1 MSIRAAART
10 GNFARG
16 LHPVTTE
23 ERSERLGSGHR
34 STSGILAQP
43 QRSRRK
49 RAPLVSLIVPVLN
62 EAEAIPLFIEAVGR
76 VLERAELHYEMLFVD
91 DGSSDDTLA
100 VLKEISRAD
109 ARVRVVSF
117 TRNFGKEAALSAG
130 LDFARGDVMIP
141 IDVDLQDPPSVI
153 PLFVERWRE
162 GYDVVYGVRA
172 SREADS
178 FLKRNT
184 SLAFYR
190 MFNRFSN
197 TKLPENAGDF
207 RLLDRRVV
215 EVLRRLPERTRFM
228 KGLYAWV
235 GFRTAAVTYERPAR
249 SAGVTKWKP
258 WALWNF
264 ALDGLFG
271 FSTLP
276 LRAWT
281 YIGLVIATAAF
292 FYAAFIAVRTFVLGV
307 DVPGYASI
315 VTSIMFFSGM
325 QLVTLGV
332 IGEYIGR
339 LFQESKARPLYVV
352 DAVHERGDAGFA
364 E

>member
-1 MSIRAAART
+1 MATSTHTTFRTRTVDRLPAPVRTERDGRQRLTQRGVVAAPRAARRT
-10 GNFARG
+10 VS
-16 LHPVTTE
+16 PMI
-23 ERSERLGSGHR
+23 S
-34 STSGILAQP
+34 
-43 QRSRRK
+43 
-49 RAPLVSLIVPVLN
+49 LVVPVLN
-62 EAEAIPLFIEAVGR
+62 EADAIPLFLEAVTQALDPAG
-76 VLERAELHYEMLFVD
+76 LNYEVVFVD
-91 DGSSDDTLA
+91 DGSSDGTLDM
-100 VLKEISRAD
+100 LKAAARCD

-130 LDFARGDVMIP
+130 LDFAAGDVIVP

-153 PLFVERWRE
+153 PSFVDRWRE
-162 GYDVVYGVRA
+162 GYDVIYGVRG
-172 SREADS
+172 RRDADS
-178 FLKRNT
+178 FFKRHT
-184 SLAFYR
+184 SRAFYR
-190 MFNRFSN
+190 LFNRFSS
-197 TKLPENAGDF
+197 TRLPENAGDF

-215 EVLRRLPERTRFM
+215 EVLRQLPERTRFM

-235 GFRTAAVTYERPAR
+235 GFRTAAVAYERPAR
-249 SAGVTKWKP
+249 SAGMTKWRP

-264 ALDGLFG
+264 ALEGLFG

-281 YIGLVIATAAF
+281 YIGMIIAAAAF
-292 FYAAFIAVRTFVLGV
+292 FYAIFIALRTFFLGV

-339 LFQESKARPLYVV
+339 LFQESKARPLYIV
-352 DAVHERGDAGFA
+352 DSVLERGDAAAA

>member
-1 MSIRAAART
+1 MSSRVANRS
-10 GNFARG
+10 GVGARG
-16 LHPVTTE
+16 LHRIMPEV
-23 ERSERLGSGHR
+23 RIDRAALGWRASSGVVADPPRTHR
-34 STSGILAQP
+34 DRP
-43 QRSRRK
+43 
-49 RAPLVSLIVPVLN
+49 PLVSLVVPVLN
-62 EAEAIPLFIEAVGR
+62 EADAIPLFLNAIST
-76 VLERAELHYEMLFVD
+76 VLQPAGLEYEVLFVD

-100 VLKEISRAD
+100 VLKQASRRD

-141 IDVDLQDPPSVI
+141 IDVDLQDPPELI
-153 PLFVERWRE
+153 PAFVDRWRD

-172 SREADS
+172 RRDADS
-178 FLKRNT
+178 FLKRHT
-184 SLAFYR
+184 SRAFYR
-190 MFNRFSN
+190 MFNRFST

-207 RLLDRRVV
+207 RLLDKRVV

-281 YIGLVIATAAF
+281 YIGMGIAAAAL
-292 FYAAFIAVRTFVLGV
+292 FYALFIALRTFILGV

-315 VTSIMFFSGM
+315 VTSIMFFSGI

-332 IGEYIGR
+332 IGEYVGR

-352 DAVHERGDAGFA
+352 DAVVERGDRGIT